1 MKIHLVKKGETLF
14 NIAKKYGIEL
24 QKLITFNSQIA
35 DPDQIDVGMK
45 VKIPST
51 PVPVPPPVGHV
62 LHKHI
67 VVQGDSL
74 WKLSKAWDVP
84 LKAVIDANPHL
95 KNPNVLMTGEIVYI
109 PNLAAGTAPDHTEG
123 MSKAELTAPIAA
135 PEAMEAM
142 PEMHAMPMPA
152 VEEPIEWPGMPDV
165 SEAAEHMPQP
175 VFEAQEPVQFPF
187 AQYEMPATEAMIP
200 QAQPAP
206 MAMQPIAEG
215 MGQPMPFAPAP
226 VATWGYESFM
236 QFHHKHP
243 HHHEAAVPYMHMMP
257 MAPAAQMP
265 VMGAGD
271 KYPGIPDQAAPC
283 PPVMEWPEVAVQSQ
297 QAMPY
302 PQMTGGPCGC
312 HGGGHHHAAVPFG
325 MHFGMPYGMPYAMP
339 GVMPGAV
346 SPQQTMSPHAS
357 WMKKDDCGCDERMGD
372 IGLDSI
378 PREQE
383 TRTDKAAPSP
393 SKASVST
400 KTRAPKRKS
409 PAKREK
415 RQNHPWIK
423 G

>member
-24 QKLITFNSQIA
+24 QKLISFNSQIA

-109 PNLAAGTAPDHTEG
+109 PNLATGAAPEHTEG

-135 PEAMEAM
+135 PETMEAM
-142 PEMHAMPMPA
+142 PEMPEMPVMPA
-152 VEEPIEWPGMPDV
+152 VEEPIEWPGMADV
-165 SEAAEHMPQP
+165 TEAEPMQQP
-175 VFEAQEPVQFPF
+175 VYEAQEPVQFPF
-187 AQYEMPATEAMIP
+187 MQYEMPATEAMIP

-206 MAMQPIAEG
+206 MAMQPH
-215 MGQPMPFAPAP
+215 APAP
-226 VATWGYESFM
+226 VATWNYESFM
-236 QFHHKHP
+236 QVHHKP
-243 HHHEAAVPYMHMMP
+243 HHHEAAVPYMPMMP

-265 VMGAGD
+265 VMGAAD

-283 PPVMEWPEVAVQSQ
+283 PPAMEWPEAAVQSQ
-297 QAMPY
+297 QAMPF

-312 HGGGHHHAAVPFG
+312 QGGGHHHAAVPYG
-325 MHFGMPYGMPYAMP
+325 MGMPFGMPYGMPYAMP
-339 GVMPGAV
+339 GVMPGMV

-357 WMKKDDCGCDERMGD
+357 WMKKDDCGCDDRMGD

-378 PREQE
+378 AREQE
-383 TRTDKAAPSP
+383 ARTDQAVSSAS
-393 SKASVST
+393 SAKASIST

-415 RQNHPWIK
+415 RQNQPWIQR
-423 G
+423 